1 MPETAI
7 QMSSPMLVKPA
18 YRPLPDT
25 YDEMFDADLNPRS
38 ANEIITSELRAAPS
52 DQISELR
59 QRADRMFLRMG
70 VTFNVY
76 GEVAGTERI
85 FPFDVVPRLIDA
97 AAWKTL
103 EAGLAQ
109 RVRAL
114 NAFVADIY
122 GEAKILK

>member
-38 ANEIITSELRAAPS
+38 ANEIVTSELLAAPS

-76 GEVAGTERI
+76 GEVAGAGRV
-85 FPFDVVPRLIDA
+85 FPFGGGPRIIDA
-97 AAWKTL
+97 
-103 EAGLAQ
+103 GG
-109 RVRAL
+109 
-114 NAFVADIY
+114 
-122 GEAKILK
+122 GENPHGGPAPRG